1 MLSLEVG
8 QPIRPTER
16 ARKAVEENKAIR
28 GAALKAFSALR
39 FWAVRG
45 VGLGVGCP
53 APTFSILPQMMS
65 SSQHPPHAKNS
76 PNNMLSYLGASPWAP
91 AHSLPNSGK
100 YLHPCR
106 FMELLNSVKAELF
119 SFRHKQRLPSL
130 ICLLTSC
137 MAGSHFS
144 HALC

>member
-16 ARKAVEENKAIR
+16 ARKAAEENKANK

-39 FWAVRG
+39 FRAVL
-45 VGLGVGCP
+45 LGVGCP

-65 SSQHPPHAKNS
+65 SSQHLPHTRNS
-76 PNNMLSYLGASPWAP
+76 LNNMLSYLDTPPWAP
-91 AHSLPNSGK
+91 AHSLPYSGK
-100 YLHPCR
+100 YLHPSW

-119 SFRHKQRLPSL
+119 SFRHKQCLPSL
-130 ICLLTSC
+130 ISLLTSC

-144 HALC
+144 HVLC

>member
-16 ARKAVEENKAIR
+16 ARKAVEENKAIK

-39 FWAVRG
+39 FWAVL
-45 VGLGVGCP
+45 LGVGCP

-65 SSQHPPHAKNS
+65 SSQHLPHAKNS
-76 PNNMLSYLGASPWAP
+76 LKNMLSSWSTSPWAS

-106 FMELLNSVKAELF
+106 FMELLNSVKAKLF

-130 ICLLTSC
+130 ICLLTSR

-144 HALC
+144 HVLC